1 MRKVHGTNLDTKPA
15 GAFRIFVTY
24 HVDPHNTHMTHAD
37 EHQPTSQPSHEP
49 ADGGSQGPGEGR
61 RGRRRRGRGR
71 RGGEG
76 QPRPDAESTDA
87 SVASDGAADRH
98 DDERETSHASDN
110 EGGAEGGSEGGSEQE
125 RSRRK
130 RRRKKK
136 PGQGTDAAAA
146 PAGDGEQAAPVEG
159 APADAQKQPQ
169 RPQQQQRTDRRR
181 DGDKGSEKKERAPR
195 GSVLQRRATRG
206 DYDDTPKVKDEPAP
220 VLAPVNAINVDGYI
234 GHFKGWQREV
244 LTTLRAIIRAGAGD
258 IDEAILWSQPVF
270 SSNGPVCYIKAF
282 SDHVN
287 FGFWRGTDLDDP
299 EGLLVGDLT
308 MMRHITIRHVND
320 VKRDVFE
327 AMVRQAVR
335 LNRDKGDPTM
345 S

>member
-1 MRKVHGTNLDTKPA
+1 
-15 GAFRIFVTY
+15 
-24 HVDPHNTHMTHAD
+24 MTHAD
-37 EHQPTSQPSHEP
+37 ENQPASQSSHEP

-76 QPRPDAESTDA
+76 QPRPGGESTDVL
-87 SVASDGAADRH
+87 VASEGGGDHH
-98 DDERETSHASDN
+98 DDERDTGHPSDN
-110 EGGAEGGSEGGSEQE
+110 DGGAESGTEGGSEQE
-125 RSRRK
+125 RSKRK

-136 PGQGTDAAAA
+136 SGQGGADVTAA
-146 PAGDGEQAAPVEG
+146 PTGDGEQTPPVEG
-159 APADAQKQPQ
+159 APADAQKPQQ
-169 RPQQQQRTDRRR
+169 RPQQQQRNDRRR
-181 DGDKGSEKKERAPR
+181 DDKGGEKKERAPR
-195 GSVLQRRATRG
+195 GSVLQRRTTRG

-244 LTTLRAIIRAGAGD
+244 LTTLRAIIRAGAGE

-282 SDHVN
+282 SDHIN
-287 FGFWRGTDLDDP
+287 FGFWRGTDLNDP

-308 MMRHITIRHVND
+308 MMRHITLRHVND

>member
-1 MRKVHGTNLDTKPA
+1 V
-15 GAFRIFVTY
+15 AFRIFAAY
-24 HVDPHNTHMTHAD
+24 NVDPTYTHMMHAD
-37 EHQPTSQPSHEP
+37 EQQPAAQSSNESSE
-49 ADGGSQGPGEGR
+49 GGSQGTGEGR

-71 RGGEG
+71 RGGDG
-76 QPRPDAESTDA
+76 QPRPGQEASGAEDA
-87 SVASDGAADRH
+87 SEHASEHADAGGH
-98 DDERETSHASDN
+98 DDDRPSSSGSES
-110 EGGAEGGSEGGSEQE
+110 GSEGGSEQE
-125 RSRRK
+125 RSKRK

-136 PGQGTDAAAA
+136 SGQNAGEAAGAAATDGEEGDDAGDTAEAA
-146 PAGDGEQAAPVEG
+146 PAGQ
-159 APADAQKQPQ
+159 QKQQQQQP
-169 RPQQQQRTDRRR
+169 RQQQQRNERRR
-181 DGDKGSEKKERAPR
+181 DDKGGEKKERAPR

-220 VLAPVNAINVDGYI
+220 VLAPINAINVDAYI

-244 LTTLRAIIRAGAGD
+244 LTTLRAIVRQGAGD
-258 IDEAILWSQPVF
+258 IDESILWSQPVF

-287 FGFWRGTDLDDP
+287 FGFWRGIDLDDP
-299 EGLLVGDLT
+299 DGLLVGDLT

>member
-1 MRKVHGTNLDTKPA
+1 M
-15 GAFRIFVTY
+15 
-24 HVDPHNTHMTHAD
+24 MHAD
-37 EHQPTSQPSHEP
+37 EQQPAAQSSHESSE
-49 ADGGSQGPGEGR
+49 GGQQGSGEGR

-71 RGGEG
+71 RGGDG
-76 QPRPDAESTDA
+76 QPRPGHDA
-87 SVASDGAADRH
+87 SGADDASAHAGDQHDGNDRDDDNDAPASAD
-98 DDERETSHASDN
+98 
-110 EGGAEGGSEGGSEQE
+110 GGGSESGSEQE
-125 RSRRK
+125 RSKRK

-136 PGQGTDAAAA
+136 SGQGGADAAAA
-146 PAGDGEQAAPVEG
+146 PAGDGEQPAAGEG
-159 APADAQKQPQ
+159 APADAQKQQQ
-169 RPQQQQRTDRRR
+169 RPQQQQRNDRRR
-181 DGDKGSEKKERAPR
+181 DGDKGGEKKERAPR

-220 VLAPVNAINVDGYI
+220 VLAPVNAINVDAYI
-234 GHFKGWQREV
+234 AHFKGWQREV
-244 LTTLRAIIRAGAGD
+244 LTTLRAIIRQGAGD
-258 IDEAILWSQPVF
+258 IDESILWSQPVF

-287 FGFWRGTDLDDP
+287 FGFWRGIELDDP
-299 EGLLVGDLT
+299 DGLLVGDLT

>member
-1 MRKVHGTNLDTKPA
+1 M
-15 GAFRIFVTY
+15 
-24 HVDPHNTHMTHAD
+24 MHAD
-37 EHQPTSQPSHEP
+37 EHQPAAQSSHESSEGGQGS
-49 ADGGSQGPGEGR
+49 ADGR

-76 QPRPDAESTDA
+76 QPRPGQDAAGTADA
-87 SVASDGAADRH
+87 PEHDAAHDGAHH
-98 DDERETSHASDN
+98 DDDREQGASHD
-110 EGGAEGGSEGGSEQE
+110 GGAEGGSDGGSEQE
-125 RSRRK
+125 RSKRK

-136 PGQGTDAAAA
+136 SGQGGSDAAAGT
-146 PAGDGEQAAPVEG
+146 PAEGEQPEAVEG
-159 APADAQKQPQ
+159 APAEGQQQKQQQQ
-169 RPQQQQRTDRRR
+169 RPQQQQRNDRRR
-181 DGDKGSEKKERAPR
+181 DGDKGGEKKERAPR

-220 VLAPVNAINVDGYI
+220 VLAPVNAINVDAYI

-244 LTTLRAIIRAGAGD
+244 LTTLRAIIRQGAGD
-258 IDEAILWSQPVF
+258 IDESILWSQPVF

-287 FGFWRGTDLDDP
+287 FGFWRGIDLDDP

>member
-1 MRKVHGTNLDTKPA
+1 M
-15 GAFRIFVTY
+15 
-24 HVDPHNTHMTHAD
+24 MHAD
-37 EHQPTSQPSHEP
+37 EQQPAAQSSHESSE
-49 ADGGSQGPGEGR
+49 GGQQGSGEGR

-71 RGGEG
+71 RGGDG
-76 QPRPDAESTDA
+76 QPRPGHDA
-87 SVASDGAADRH
+87 SGADDASAHAGDQHDGNDRDDDNDAPASAD
-98 DDERETSHASDN
+98 
-110 EGGAEGGSEGGSEQE
+110 GGGSEGGSEQE
-125 RSRRK
+125 RSKRK

-136 PGQGTDAAAA
+136 SGQGGADAAAA
-146 PAGDGEQAAPVEG
+146 PAGDGEQPDAGEG
-159 APADAQKQPQ
+159 APADAQKQQQ
-169 RPQQQQRTDRRR
+169 RPQQQQRNDRRR
-181 DGDKGSEKKERAPR
+181 DDKGGEKKERAPR

-220 VLAPVNAINVDGYI
+220 VLAPVNAINVDAYI
-234 GHFKGWQREV
+234 AHFKGWQREV
-244 LTTLRAIIRAGAGD
+244 LTTLRAIIRQGAGD
-258 IDEAILWSQPVF
+258 IDESILWSQPVF

-287 FGFWRGTDLDDP
+287 FGFWRGIELDDP
-299 EGLLVGDLT
+299 DGLLVGDLT

>member
-1 MRKVHGTNLDTKPA
+1 
-15 GAFRIFVTY
+15 
-24 HVDPHNTHMTHAD
+24 MTHAD
-37 EHQPTSQPSHEP
+37 ENQPASQSSHEP

-76 QPRPDAESTDA
+76 QPRPGGESTDA
-87 SVASDGAADRH
+87 SVASNGGSDHH
-98 DDERETSHASDN
+98 DDERDTGNPSDN
-110 EGGAEGGSEGGSEQE
+110 DGGAESGTEGGSEQE
-125 RSRRK
+125 RSKRK

-136 PGQGTDAAAA
+136 SGQGGADAAAA
-146 PAGDGEQAAPVEG
+146 PTGDGEQAAPVEG
-159 APADAQKQPQ
+159 APVDAQKPQQ
-169 RPQQQQRTDRRR
+169 RPQQQQRNDRRR
-181 DGDKGSEKKERAPR
+181 DDKGGEKKERAPR

-244 LTTLRAIIRAGAGD
+244 LTTLRAIIRAGAGE

-308 MMRHITIRHVND
+308 MMRHITLRHVND

>member
-1 MRKVHGTNLDTKPA
+1 M
-15 GAFRIFVTY
+15 
-24 HVDPHNTHMTHAD
+24 MHAD
-37 EHQPTSQPSHEP
+37 EQQPAAQSSHESSE
-49 ADGGSQGPGEGR
+49 GGQQGSGEGR

-71 RGGEG
+71 RGGDG
-76 QPRPDAESTDA
+76 QPRPGHDA
-87 SVASDGAADRH
+87 SGADDASAHAGDQHDGNDRDDDNDAPASAD
-98 DDERETSHASDN
+98 
-110 EGGAEGGSEGGSEQE
+110 GGGSEGGSEQE
-125 RSRRK
+125 RSKRK

-136 PGQGTDAAAA
+136 SGQGGADAAAAPAA
-146 PAGDGEQAAPVEG
+146 PAGDGEQPAAGEG
-159 APADAQKQPQ
+159 APAEAQKQQQ
-169 RPQQQQRTDRRR
+169 RPQQQQRNDRRR
-181 DGDKGSEKKERAPR
+181 DGDKGGEKKERAPR

-234 GHFKGWQREV
+234 AHFKGWQREV
-244 LTTLRAIIRAGAGD
+244 LTTLRAIIRQGAGD
-258 IDEAILWSQPVF
+258 IDESILWSQPVF
-270 SSNGPVCYIKAF
+270 ASNGPVCYIKAF

-287 FGFWRGTDLDDP
+287 FGFWRGIELDDP
-299 EGLLVGDLT
+299 DGLLVGDLT

>member
-1 MRKVHGTNLDTKPA
+1 M
-15 GAFRIFVTY
+15 
-24 HVDPHNTHMTHAD
+24 HAD
-37 EHQPTSQPSHEP
+37 EQQPAAQSSHES
-49 ADGGSQGPGEGR
+49 AEGGQQGSGEDR

-71 RGGEG
+71 RGGEA
-76 QPRPDAESTDA
+76 QPRPGQDATSTTDA
-87 SVASDGAADRH
+87 PEHAGAHADSTH
-98 DDERETSHASDN
+98 DDNRDHGSPN
-110 EGGAEGGSEGGSEQE
+110 EGGAEGGSEQE
-125 RSRRK
+125 RSKRK

-136 PGQGTDAAAA
+136 SGQGGGDASAA
-146 PAGDGEQAAPVEG
+146 PSADGEQSEASEVAP
-159 APADAQKQPQ
+159 PADGQQQQQKQQ
-169 RPQQQQRTDRRR
+169 RPQQQQRNDRRR
-181 DGDKGSEKKERAPR
+181 DGDKGGEKKERAPR

-220 VLAPVNAINVDGYI
+220 VLAPINAINVDAYI

-244 LTTLRAIIRAGAGD
+244 LTTLRAIIRQGAGD
-258 IDEAILWSQPVF
+258 IDESILWSQPVF

-287 FGFWRGTDLDDP
+287 FGFWRGIDLDDP